1 MHTADKDATDYF
13 RGVMATDERS
23 ERVLQLTEHIIR
35 MNPAHYTIWFVYGRA
50 LIIRILTVAV
60 RQYRYDTLIA
70 LGAPLEKELEL
81 MDEIAKK
88 FIKYYQTWH
97 HRRLLQTKLCKPL
110 PELTFIAKILAIDE
124 KNYHTWAYRQ
134 WLVVHFNQ
142 PELWDGELPFVE
154 LLLSADVRNN
164 SAWHHRFFVVFETGV
179 HAGSLESDECGG
191 KDEALRR
198 ELRFVKEKISLAPN
212 NVSAWNY
219 LRGVCE
225 KSKITLG
232 ELKEFVE
239 PYTVPHEK
247 EAGLDGEDYV
257 DLENPKPSKNAKLPC
272 ALAVEFLA
280 DIYVEEGEKAQAVEV
295 SCFHQNALRF

>member
-1 MHTADKDATDYF
+1 
-13 RGVMATDERS
+13 MATGERS

-35 MNPAHYTIWFVYGRA
+35 MNPAHYTVWFVYERV
-50 LIIRILTVAV
+50 LSLQILTFAL

-70 LGAPLEKELEL
+70 LGAPLETELEL
-81 MDEIAKK
+81 MDEISKK
-88 FIKYYQTWH
+88 FIKYYQIWH
-97 HRRLLQTKLCKPL
+97 HRRLLQIKLCKPL

-134 WLVVHFNQ
+134 WILVHFNQ
-142 PELWDGELPFVE
+142 PALWNGELPFVE
-154 LLLSADVRNN
+154 LLLSGDVRNN
-164 SAWHHRFFVVFETGV
+164 SAWHHRFFVVFETGA
-179 HAGSLESDECGG
+179 HAGSLEDEECGG
-191 KDEALRR
+191 RDEVLRR

-212 NVSAWNY
+212 NASAWNY

-225 KSKITLG
+225 KSKTTLG

-239 PYTVPHEK
+239 PYTIPKEK
-247 EAGLDGEDYV
+247 ERGLDGEEYV

-280 DIYVEEGEKAQAVEV
+280 DIHVEEGEKAQAAEV
-295 SCFHQNALRF
+295 GRISQHTSRC